1 MWTAHHFGWTQRAMR
16 NGVTI
21 GHILMDAIHQAW
33 HQSAHTE
40 PPNIKQN
47 RNFFYT
53 VSAQLIYAYFYQALS
68 IIYGDTVTSSA

>member
-33 HQSAHTE
+33 HQSPGIK
-40 PPNIKQN
+40 PPTSKQN

-53 VSAQLIYAYFYQALS
+53 VSAHLIYAYFYQALS
-68 IIYGDTVTSSA
+68 IIYRDTVTSSA

>member
-1 MWTAHHFGWTQRAMR
+1 MR
-16 NGVTI
+16 IGVTI

-33 HQSAHTE
+33 HQSTHTE
-40 PPNIKQN
+40 TPNIKQN

-68 IIYGDTVTSSA
+68 IIYGDAVTSSA